1 MLAFQI
7 TINGDAIGTFGF
19 DDWVF
24 LSSIITANRAR
35 RSGDTDELLFDIA
48 GTAETVEPRKRE
60 SVRLLHKELKIGD
73 EVLFSLVNSDEV
85 SPPLK
90 RYRSDATVQEDPFT
104 EAEILE
110 FEKTE
115 FERLKKKFMRGE

>member
-19 DDWVF
+19 DDWVI
-24 LSSIITANRAR
+24 LNSIIDASKAK
-35 RSGDTDELLFDIA
+35 RSGHSDELTFTIGGL
-48 GTAETVEPRKRE
+48 AENVEPKRHE
-60 SVRLLHKELKIGD
+60 HVRLLHKELEIGD
-73 EVLFSLVNSDEV
+73 EILISVVNADKV
-85 SPPLK
+85 TPPLK
-90 RYRSDATVQEDPFT
+90 RYRSDATVQENPFT

-115 FERLKKKFMRGE
+115 FERLKEKFMPRE